1 MSNSTIIDFENIG
14 IVLSGGAVRGSAH
27 IGVLKALEEYHIKPK
42 FISGVSAGSIVSVFY
57 GDGYTPK
64 EMEEILL
71 KTDYFSYIKPKFPKT
86 SFFSLEK
93 MDKLFDKYI
102 SKKNLQDLDKKVFV
116 CITNLL
122 NGNTEYIDKG
132 NISLYVRAS
141 CSLPM
146 FFEPTIINGTPYI
159 DGGITDNLP
168 VEPLRNISDFIIGSE
183 VNPLGRI
190 KNIPNIFSLGLRT
203 LYLAIRSNTER
214 SKTYCDIFIQPPEL
228 VKIGLFS
235 TKQIKE
241 AVDIGYLYTKK
252 ILKSLEKHL

>member
-1 MSNSTIIDFENIG
+1 MNFEKVG
-14 IVLSGGAVRGSAH
+14 IVFSGGAVRGAAH
-27 IGVLKALEEYHIKPK
+27 IGVLKALEEYDIKPK

-57 GDGYTPK
+57 GDGYSPK

-71 KTDYFSYIKPKFPKT
+71 KTDYFSYIKPRFPKV

-102 SKKNLQDLDKKVFV
+102 SKKNLQDLDKKVFI
-116 CITNLL
+116 CITDLL
-122 NGNTEYIDKG
+122 TGNTEYINSG

-146 FFEPTIINGTPYI
+146 FFEPTVINGVPYI
-159 DGGITDNLP
+159 DGGITNNLP
-168 VEPLRNISDFIIGSE
+168 VEPLRNISSFIIGSE

-190 KNIPNIFSLGLRT
+190 KKIPNIFSLGLRS

-214 SKTYCDIFIQPPEL
+214 NKAYCDIFIQPPQL

-241 AVDIGYLYTKK
+241 AIDIGYLYTKR
-252 ILKSLEKHL
+252 ILKSIEKDL